1 VLLLMSCWRAAAVN
15 CVAFAVTNVG
25 IVVVNDGFSWS
36 DSGEAVASSLLAWAL
51 VSLAWAGAA
60 YGALARQA
68 RRAGVP
74 LSRGALGE
82 QQSYVLRPF
91 ARDGGAAD
99 DTAGWR
105 ERVRGEV
112 GSAERAFLVAEKG
125 QEELWFRW
133 RPGRADRSVYGSLTF
148 DTTTDA
154 VRLDVRD
161 GEGVRG
167 AVGLNIGGPFIAV
180 CQLAR
185 TAGLVGAPA
194 PSW

>member
-1 VLLLMSCWRAAAVN
+1 MSCWRAAAVN

-51 VSLAWAGAA
+51 VSLAWAAVA
-60 YGALARQA
+60 YAALARRA
-68 RRAGVP
+68 RQAGVP
-74 LSRGALGE
+74 LSRRALGE

-91 ARDGGAAD
+91 AHDEGTDGPAD
-99 DTAGWR
+99 GTADWR

-125 QEELWFRW
+125 REELWFRW

-161 GEGVRG
+161 GEGVPG
-167 AVGLNIGGPFIAV
+167 AAGLNIGGPFIAV
-180 CQLAR
+180 CQLAC
-185 TAGLVGAPA
+185 TAGLVGA
-194 PSW
+194 SS